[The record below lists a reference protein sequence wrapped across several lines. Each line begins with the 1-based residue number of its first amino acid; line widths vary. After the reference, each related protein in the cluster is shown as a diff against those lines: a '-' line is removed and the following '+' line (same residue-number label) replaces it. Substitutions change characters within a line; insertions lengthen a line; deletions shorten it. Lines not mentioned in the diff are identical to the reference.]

1 MPVRELVSNNR
12 AAERELGFMNQSI
25 RNYLKRRQETPY
37 LGRYEVER
45 G

>member
-1 MPVRELVSNNR
+1 MTTRQANERKNDVER
-12 AAERELGFMNQSI
+12 ALGFKTYALH
-25 RNYLKRRQETPY
+25 NYLKRRQQKPY